1 MGISSG
7 WIWGAVSIW
16 LGVEKGGEDVNIVV
30 CLKQIP
36 DLQQIRIKDRRP
48 LLEGAPLIF
57 GDMDKSA
64 LEEAVRIK
72 EKAKGT
78 KVTALAMGGAK
89 LKDGIKE
96 ALAIGAD
103 EAVLLMD
110 PPFAGSDTMGTARA
124 LAKAIEKLGE
134 HDLILCGEGS
144 TDNYSGQVGPR
155 LAELLDLPQIT
166 YVRELEIEGNK
177 LKAVRNME
185 ESFEVVETELP
196 ALVTVAD
203 EINQPRLASLRD
215 ILKAARKPVQEWTA
229 ADLGLSE
236 GEVGAKGSAIE
247 TVSNLA
253 PEQERK
259 QVVFKGDLDEVTENL
274 VNALTKEGVLGR

>member
-1 MGISSG
+1 M
-7 WIWGAVSIW
+7 
-16 LGVEKGGEDVNIVV
+16 NIVV
-30 CLKQIP
+30 CMKQIP
-36 DLQQIRIKDRRP
+36 DLQQIRIKDRKP

-57 GDMDKSA
+57 GDMDKNA
-64 LEEAVRIK
+64 LEEAIRIK
-72 EKAKGT
+72 DKVEGT

-110 PPFAGSDTMGTARA
+110 PQFAGSDAMGKARA
-124 LAKAIEKLGE
+124 LANAIEKIGE
-134 HDLILCGEGS
+134 YDLILCGEGS
-144 TDNYSGQVGPR
+144 TDNYSGQMGPR
-155 LAELLDLPQIT
+155 LAEILDLPQIT
-166 YVRELEIEGNK
+166 YVRELEIKDGNI
-177 LKAVRNME
+177 KAVRNME

-196 ALVTVAD
+196 ALVTVAN

-236 GEVGAKGSAIE
+236 DEVGAKGSSME
-247 TVSNLA
+247 MLSNLA

-259 QVVFKGDLDEVTENL
+259 QIVFEGDLDDVIESL

>member
-1 MGISSG
+1 M
-7 WIWGAVSIW
+7 
-16 LGVEKGGEDVNIVV
+16 NIVV

-36 DLQQIRIKDRRP
+36 DLQQIRIKDRKP

-72 EKAKGT
+72 EKTEGT
-78 KVTALAMGGAK
+78 KVIALGLGGAK

-103 EAVLLMD
+103 EAVLLTD
-110 PPFAGSDTMGTARA
+110 PLFADSDSMGKTRA
-124 LAKAIEKLGE
+124 LAKAIEKIGE
-134 HDLILCGEGS
+134 CDLILCGEGS

-155 LAELLDLPQIT
+155 LAEALDLPQIT
-166 YVRELEIEGNK
+166 YVRELEIEGDK
-177 LKAVRNME
+177 IKAVRNME

-196 ALVTVAD
+196 ALVTVAE

-215 ILKAARKPVQEWTA
+215 ILKAGRKPVQEWTA
-229 ADLGLSE
+229 ANLGLSE
-236 GEVGAKGSAIE
+236 DEVGAQGAVTE
-247 TVSNLA
+247 MVSNLA

-259 QVVFKGDLDEVTENL
+259 EVVFEGELDDVIENL
-274 VNALTKEGVLGR
+274 INALTKEGVLGR

>member
-1 MGISSG
+1 M
-7 WIWGAVSIW
+7 
-16 LGVEKGGEDVNIVV
+16 NIVV
-30 CLKQIP
+30 CMKQIP
-36 DLQQIRIKDRRP
+36 DLQQIRIKDRKP

-57 GDMDKSA
+57 GDMDKNA
-64 LEEAVRIK
+64 LEEAVRLK
-72 EKAKGT
+72 EKVEGT

-110 PPFAGSDTMGTARA
+110 PQFAGSDAMGKARA
-124 LAKAIEKLGE
+124 LAKAIEKIGE

-155 LAELLDLPQIT
+155 LAEILNLPQIT
-166 YVRELEIEGNK
+166 YVRELEVEDGK
-177 LKAVRNME
+177 LRAVRNME

-196 ALVTVAD
+196 ALVTVAN

-236 GEVGAKGSAIE
+236 DQVGATGAVME
-247 TVSNLA
+247 MLSNLA

-259 QVVFKGDLDEVTENL
+259 QIVFEGDLDEVIENL

>member
-1 MGISSG
+1 
-7 WIWGAVSIW
+7 V
-16 LGVEKGGEDVNIVV
+16 KGDEDVNIVV

-36 DLQQIRIKDRRP
+36 DLQQIRIKDRKP
-48 LLEGAPLIF
+48 LVEGAPLIF

-72 EKAKGT
+72 ERAEGA
-78 KVTALAMGGAK
+78 KVTALALGGAK
-89 LKDGIKE
+89 LKDGIKQ

-103 EAVLLMD
+103 EAVLLID
-110 PPFAGSDTMGTARA
+110 PAFADSDSTGTAKA
-124 LAKAIEKLGE
+124 LAKAIEKIGE
-134 HDLILCGEGS
+134 YDLILCGEGS
-144 TDNYSGQVGPR
+144 TDNYSGQMGPR
-155 LAELLDLPQIT
+155 LAEILDLPQIT
-166 YVRELEIEGNK
+166 YVRELEIEDNK
-177 LKAVRNME
+177 IRAVRNME

-215 ILKAARKPVQEWTA
+215 ILKAARKPVQEWTV
-229 ADLGLSE
+229 ADLELSE
-236 GEVGAKGSAIE
+236 DEVGAKGAVME
-247 TVSNLA
+247 MVSNLA

-259 QVVFKGDLDEVTENL
+259 QVVFEGDLDEVTENL

>member
-1 MGISSG
+1 M
-7 WIWGAVSIW
+7 
-16 LGVEKGGEDVNIVV
+16 NIVV

-36 DLQQIRIKDRRP
+36 DLQQIRIKDRKP
-48 LLEGAPLIF
+48 LVEGAPLIF
-57 GDMDKSA
+57 GDMDKNA

-72 EKAKGT
+72 EKIEGT

-103 EAVLLMD
+103 EAVLLID
-110 PPFAGSDTMGTARA
+110 PVFAGSDTMGTAKA
-124 LAKAIEKLGE
+124 LAKAIQKIGKY
-134 HDLILCGEGS
+134 DLILCGEGS

-155 LAELLDLPQIT
+155 LAEILDLPQIT
-166 YVRELEIEGNK
+166 YVRELTIEDHK

-185 ESFEVVETELP
+185 ESFEVVEAELP
-196 ALVTVAD
+196 ALVTVAA

-215 ILKAARKPVQEWTA
+215 ILKAARKPVQEWKA
-229 ADLGLSE
+229 ADLGLSDDE
-236 GEVGAKGSAIE
+236 IGTKGSAME
-247 TVSNLA
+247 LVSNLA
-253 PEQERK
+253 PEQARK
-259 QVVFKGDLDEVTENL
+259 QVIFQGDLDEVVTNL

>member
-1 MGISSG
+1 M
-7 WIWGAVSIW
+7 
-16 LGVEKGGEDVNIVV
+16 NIVV

-36 DLQQIRIKDRRP
+36 DLQQIRIKERRP

-72 EKAKGT
+72 EKIEVT
-78 KVTALAMGGAK
+78 KVTALAMGKAK

-103 EAVLLMD
+103 EAVLLID
-110 PPFAGSDTMGTARA
+110 PVLADSDTFGTAKA
-124 LAKAIEKLGE
+124 LAKAIQKIGGY
-134 HDLILCGEGS
+134 DLILCGEGS

-155 LAELLDLPQIT
+155 LAEILDLPQIT
-166 YVRELEIEGNK
+166 YVRELEITDHR

-185 ESFEVVETELP
+185 ESFEVVEAELP
-196 ALVTVAD
+196 ALVTVAA

-215 ILKAARKPVQEWTA
+215 ILKAARKPVQEWKA

-236 GEVGAKGSAIE
+236 DEVGAKGAAME
-247 TVSNLA
+247 AVSNLA
-253 PEQERK
+253 PEQARK
-259 QVVFKGDLDEVTENL
+259 QVVFQGDLDEVVVDL

>member
-1 MGISSG
+1 
-7 WIWGAVSIW
+7 
-16 LGVEKGGEDVNIVV
+16 VNIVV
-30 CLKQIP
+30 CMKQIP
-36 DLQQIRIKDRRP
+36 DLQQIRIKDRKP
-48 LLEGAPLIF
+48 LVEGAPLIF

-72 EKAKGT
+72 EKVEGT
-78 KVTALAMGGAK
+78 KVTALALGGAK
-89 LKDGIKE
+89 LKDGIKQ

-103 EAVLLMD
+103 EAVLLTD
-110 PPFAGSDTMGTARA
+110 PAFAGSDTLCKARA
-124 LAKAIEKLGE
+124 LAKAVEMIGE
-134 HDLILCGEGS
+134 YDLILCGEGS
-144 TDNYSGQVGPR
+144 TDNYSGQMGPR
-155 LAELLDLPQIT
+155 LAEILGLPQIT
-166 YVRELEIEGNK
+166 YVRELEIEGNRI
-177 LKAVRNME
+177 KAVRNME
-185 ESFEVVETELP
+185 ESFEVVKAELP

-215 ILKAARKPVQEWTA
+215 ILKAARKPVQEWAA

-236 GEVGAKGSAIE
+236 DEVGTKGSAIE

-259 QVVFKGDLDEVTENL
+259 QEVFEGDLDEVTENL